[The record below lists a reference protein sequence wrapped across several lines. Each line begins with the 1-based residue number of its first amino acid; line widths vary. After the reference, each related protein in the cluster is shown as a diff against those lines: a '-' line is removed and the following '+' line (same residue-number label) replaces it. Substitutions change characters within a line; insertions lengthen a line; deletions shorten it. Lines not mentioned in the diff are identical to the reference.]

1 MNVKTMLQNTIAALL
16 VSTTLTAGSASAWD
30 FDKTRADD
38 IVDRAVNDRDAT
50 AQLLLAMAIDDRVDT
65 TFDHL
70 EFRLPN
76 KLSSEG
82 FAFETLNA
90 DDIYTTVLFG
100 ASGNPSKEGVMV
112 HNLRGA
118 LALSEGDFN
127 KAILHY
133 QAAEIMGE
141 RLIDRDGMNPDL
153 TTLTQDAKAGKVAAM
168 RCSDRVP
175 AQDTTYKIEKML
187 AGMRSSDIAKEYRA
201 FILRNV
207 RNTPNTLTLDA
218 SGCWNNAIPHATVVV
233 PTAPFNYET
242 NTAKRTRVLQ

>member
-30 FDKTRADD
+30 FDKTRAAD

-65 TFDHL
+65 IFDHL

-76 KLSSEG
+76 KFPSDGLT
-82 FAFETLNA
+82 FETLNA
-90 DDIYTTVLFG
+90 DDIYTTVMFG
-100 ASGNPSKEGVMV
+100 ASGNPGTEGVMV
-112 HNLRGA
+112 HNMRGA
-118 LALSEGDFN
+118 IALSEGDFS

-133 QAAEIMGE
+133 QTAATMGR
-141 RLIDRDGMNPDL
+141 RLINRDGLNPNL
-153 TTLTQDAKAGKVAAM
+153 SALTQDAKAGKVAAM
-168 RCSDRVP
+168 RCADRVP

-187 AGMRSSDIAKEYRA
+187 AGLRSSDIAKEYRA
-201 FILRNV
+201 FILRSV
-207 RNTPNTLTLDA
+207 KNTPNTLTLDA
-218 SGCWNNAIPHATVVV
+218 SGCWNNAMPHATVVV

-242 NTAKRTRVLQ
+242 NTVKRTRVLQ